1 MTNAASALYEQ
12 RARATGLPALE
23 FGPTPLFSQSAVN
36 LAGLIFN
43 GFGRFVEPV
52 PVRDLL
58 VQGRVGLPLLTR
70 YERDALSQG
79 IERRPG
85 PQFEQNR
92 PWLRFALRQDNTYLL
107 VPEDSFYGDR
117 LTVLVGI
124 PNGPGTAQLRR
135 LDLGTIDGIVQT
147 QDSGQAAAV
156 DSGCALDCDTDDPRA
171 AHIRSCVNN
180 GCVDG
185 CESLVLTV
193 PSTGEWVLTGC
204 QC

>member
-1 MTNAASALYEQ
+1 VTNAASALYER
-12 RARATGLPALE
+12 RARTTGLPALE
-23 FGPTPLFSQSAVN
+23 FGPTPLFTQSTFSLDA
-36 LAGLIFN
+36 LISA

-58 VQGRVGLPLLTR
+58 VNGRVGLPLLTR
-70 YERDALSQG
+70 YERDVLAEG
-79 IERRPG
+79 IERHSG
-85 PQFEQNR
+85 SQFDQNR

-107 VPEDSFYGDR
+107 VPEDSDQDER
-117 LTVLVGI
+117 LTVLMGI
-124 PNGPGTAQLRR
+124 PNGPGTSQFRR
-135 LDLGTIDGIVQT
+135 LDLGTVGTIL
-147 QDSGQAAAV
+147 QAGTSETITV
-156 DSGCALDCDTDDPRA
+156 DSGCAIDSDTDDPRA

-180 GCVDG
+180 GCTDG